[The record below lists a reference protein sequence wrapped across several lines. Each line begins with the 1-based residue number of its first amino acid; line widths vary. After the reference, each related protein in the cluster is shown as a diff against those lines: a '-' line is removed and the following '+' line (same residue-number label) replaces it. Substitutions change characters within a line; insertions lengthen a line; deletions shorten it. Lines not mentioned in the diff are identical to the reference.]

1 MDHFWGWPTSLT
13 TIGPEKKEIPYH
25 LADRADIQINEIE
38 QKVYLYN
45 ILI

>member
-1 MDHFWGWPTSLT
+1 MDHFWGWPKNSAN
-13 TIGPEKKEIPYH
+13 IGPKGKEIPYH

-45 ILI
+45 I